1 MKAHFTLL
9 IGSLACVSANA
20 ALLADFEGLDAHYE
34 LGWVRSDPSAGPD
47 LTVQNG
53 YLHLLDGGAGDR
65 GNYISF
71 AGTGTAGWQNASF
84 SMDINASAVAA
95 DGFSV
100 AFLDTATHGNSGVV
114 RVGSGVYSDVEER
127 GMYTNSIG
135 VGFRTFNGTNATV
148 NYDGAESGDAGYSL
162 PLGEWVPV
170 VVDLARNG
178 DGSVTLN
185 ASVNG
190 TSVFSDYALAGG
202 PDDFRI
208 QIGGRT
214 GGAAMTL
221 DIDNIALSVDGNA
234 IPEPT
239 STLLSALGV
248 LALAA
253 RRKR

>member
-1 MKAHFTLL
+1 M
-9 IGSLACVSANA
+9 
-20 ALLADFEGLDAHYE
+20 
-34 LGWVRSDPSAGPD
+34 
-47 LTVQNG
+47 
-53 YLHLLDGGAGDR
+53 
-65 GNYISF
+65 
-71 AGTGTAGWQNASF
+71 
-84 SMDINASAVAA
+84 
-95 DGFSV
+95 
-100 AFLDTATHGNSGVV
+100 
-114 RVGSGVYSDVEER
+114 YS
-127 GMYTNSIG
+127 NSIG

-148 NYDGAESGDAGYSL
+148 NYNGAESGDAVYSL
-162 PLGEWVPV
+162 PQGEWVPV

-214 GGAAMTL
+214 GGAAMNL